1 MPRSKPPTA
10 GNEPKKRSRTG
21 CHGCKNRKVKCDE
34 AKPRCSNCVK
44 LNEECDYS
52 LKLQWGGRSKKE
64 QNAFSAMANA
74 TSGFS
79 TINFAAPGASPAAAV
94 PSSAQTPSGSEGQYS
109 TPDVANRDSSSR
121 VDTQSTSF
129 NHETEQEVQSSSYA
143 SRPSTYSEPP
153 NSYSSLPQFV
163 LPNPYHSMNP
173 PTGQHYRSPSLT
185 RPPSPYDFV
194 WSSEDRTKR
203 VRLDSGDGPP
213 RSLPPLFPRP
223 GLPEPVG
230 SSFSPYD
237 QPSPGASYMSVNSAP
252 SPLTPGS
259 SSAHASPGLRRLSVN
274 YLLSG
279 PAGDHASPRS
289 SYDRFG
295 GYRKVEDGFTIYGYD
310 YGLPDLDIPKNDDN
324 GAINPQTPAASMQS
338 PSLSDAAWS
347 PSQLYE
353 SPLEK
358 PAFERGGY
366 YARPVPIRIPLELE
380 PLPAQLSDSPMNLI
394 YFHHFLNHTARI
406 LVPHDC
412 PDNPLKST
420 LPRIAVRNP
429 NLLNLLLAYSASHRA
444 RLLSHPEPANRIATW
459 LRDVFPSLRHSL
471 SSNSPIS
478 NATLTTAIMLA
489 SRECINPDSLDVS
502 IPWQQHLSIARQI
515 IISRG
520 GLKDKGDNGDPFVN
534 FLARWFAYLDVIG
547 SLSGFRNEAPLD
559 DCYMSFDH
567 DDDHSDDAYGF
578 TIDCFFGFTNCCI
591 SLLARVARLARQCG
605 AQRIDEDGN
614 IDIHWQPGSEILE
627 QAESLKEE
635 LSHSR
640 HHIQR
645 GCRHSNTGTEEDQT
659 HSERTRLELQE
670 MVSVNESFHLAGLIH
685 LHRRVFCLPSSSPVI
700 QENVKLVLKALSGV
714 RRGGTAESSLLF
726 PMFSAGCEATDPADR
741 EAILERLK
749 LVEGLGMTYVRN
761 ARNLMEKSWETGKS
775 WEGLVKGEFLG

>member
-1 MPRSKPPTA
+1 
-10 GNEPKKRSRTG
+10 
-21 CHGCKNRKVKCDE
+21 
-34 AKPRCSNCVK
+34 
-44 LNEECDYS
+44 
-52 LKLQWGGRSKKE
+52 
-64 QNAFSAMANA
+64 MANA

-129 NHETEQEVQSSSYA
+129 NHETEQEAQSSSYTV
-143 SRPSTYSEPP
+143 RPSTYPEPP
-153 NSYSSLPQFV
+153 NSYSLPQFA

-185 RPPSPYDFV
+185 RPPSPYDFA

-203 VRLDSGDGPP
+203 VRLD
-213 RSLPPLFPRP
+213 
-223 GLPEPVG
+223 
-230 SSFSPYD
+230 
-237 QPSPGASYMSVNSAP
+237 
-252 SPLTPGS
+252 
-259 SSAHASPGLRRLSVN
+259 
-274 YLLSG
+274 SG

-289 SYDRFG
+289 SYDRFS

-420 LPRIAVRNP
+420 LPRT
-429 NLLNLLLAYSASHRA
+429 SHRA

-605 AQRIDEDGN
+605 AQRIDEEGN

-726 PMFSAGCEATDPADR
+726 PMFSAGYPS
-741 EAILERLK
+741 
-749 LVEGLGMTYVRN
+749 GLANETQETHVGGEEEDVVVVDGKASARIAFMASRFAVRN
-761 ARNLMEKSWETGKS
+761 TLDIPQITSPRNPPRYNDLKQNTLM
-775 WEGLVKGEFLG
+775 

>member
-1 MPRSKPPTA
+1 MPQSKAQTSS
-10 GNEPKKRSRTG
+10 NEPKKRSRTG

-44 LNEECDYS
+44 QNEECDYS

-79 TINFAAPGASPAAAV
+79 TINFITPSAPPTAAV
-94 PSSAQTPSGSEGQYS
+94 SSTVQPSFIPESQDPRPEPAPRESSGDAS
-109 TPDVANRDSSSR
+109 TGPISLDYNAVLESR
-121 VDTQSTSF
+121 P
-129 NHETEQEVQSSSYA
+129 SSYA
-143 SRPSTYSEPP
+143 SRSPAPYEPAT
-153 NSYSSLPQFV
+153 SYSSLPQFA
-163 LPNPYHSMNP
+163 LPNPYSSMNP
-173 PTGQHYRSPSLT
+173 PTGQYYRSSSLT
-185 RPPSPYDFV
+185 RPSSPYEFG
-194 WSSEDRTKR
+194 WSNEDRTKR
-203 VRLDSGDGPP
+203 ARLDSGDGPP
-213 RSLPPLFPRP
+213 RSLPPLFARP
-223 GLPEPVG
+223 GLPDPTG

-237 QPSPGASYMSVNSAP
+237 QGSPGAPTYQSTPAS
-252 SPLTPGS
+252 LTPGS
-259 SSAHASPGLRRLSVN
+259 SSAQASPSLRRLSVN

-279 PAGDHASPRS
+279 PVGDHASPMS
-289 SYDRFG
+289 ASEQFG
-295 GYRKVEDGFTIYGYD
+295 PSHRRLEDGSTIYGYD

-324 GAINPQTPAASMQS
+324 GAINPQTPATSMSSPAS
-338 PSLSDAAWS
+338 LFDEVWS
-347 PSQLYE
+347 PSRLFD
-353 SPLEK
+353 SPIEK

-366 YARPVPIRIPLELE
+366 YARPVPIRIPLDLE
-380 PLPAQLSDSPMNLI
+380 PLPAQLSESPMNLI

-412 PDNPLKST
+412 PDNPMKGT
-420 LPRIAVRNP
+420 LPRIAVRNA

-459 LRDVFPSLRHSL
+459 LRDVFPDLRKSL
-471 SSNSPIS
+471 SSNEPVS

-502 IPWQQHLSIARQI
+502 IPWQTHLEIARQI

-520 GLKDKGDNGDPFVN
+520 GLKDRGNGGDPFVN

-547 SLSGFRNEAPLD
+547 SLSGHRNQAPLD
-559 DCYMSFDH
+559 DEYMIFDS
-567 DDDHSDDAYGF
+567 DNHSDAYGF

-605 AQRIDEDGN
+605 AQRIDDQGN
-614 IDIHWQPGSEILE
+614 LNPSWQPSSSILEEAEILK
-627 QAESLKEE
+627 SE

-645 GCRHSNTGTEEDQT
+645 GCRHSINEDERS
-659 HSERTRLELQE
+659 SERTRLELQE

-685 LHRRVFCLPSSSPVI
+685 LNRRVLGKPSTDPEVQDS
-700 QENVKLVLKALSGV
+700 VKLVLQALKGV
-714 RRGGTAESSLLF
+714 RKASTAESCLLF
-726 PMFSAGCEATDPADR
+726 PMFTAGCDAQDAEDR
-741 EAILERLK
+741 EMIVERLK

-761 ARNLMEKSWETGKS
+761 ARNLMERSWDTGKS
-775 WEGLVKGEFLG
+775 WEVLVTGEFLG

>member
-1 MPRSKPPTA
+1 
-10 GNEPKKRSRTG
+10 
-21 CHGCKNRKVKCDE
+21 
-34 AKPRCSNCVK
+34 
-44 LNEECDYS
+44 
-52 LKLQWGGRSKKE
+52 
-64 QNAFSAMANA
+64 
-74 TSGFS
+74 
-79 TINFAAPGASPAAAV
+79 
-94 PSSAQTPSGSEGQYS
+94 
-109 TPDVANRDSSSR
+109 
-121 VDTQSTSF
+121 
-129 NHETEQEVQSSSYA
+129 
-143 SRPSTYSEPP
+143 
-153 NSYSSLPQFV
+153 
-163 LPNPYHSMNP
+163 
-173 PTGQHYRSPSLT
+173 
-185 RPPSPYDFV
+185 
-194 WSSEDRTKR
+194 
-203 VRLDSGDGPP
+203 
-213 RSLPPLFPRP
+213 
-223 GLPEPVG
+223 
-230 SSFSPYD
+230 
-237 QPSPGASYMSVNSAP
+237 
-252 SPLTPGS
+252 
-259 SSAHASPGLRRLSVN
+259 
-274 YLLSG
+274 
-279 PAGDHASPRS
+279 
-289 SYDRFG
+289 
-295 GYRKVEDGFTIYGYD
+295 
-310 YGLPDLDIPKNDDN
+310 
-324 GAINPQTPAASMQS
+324 
-338 PSLSDAAWS
+338 
-347 PSQLYE
+347 
-353 SPLEK
+353 
-358 PAFERGGY
+358 
-366 YARPVPIRIPLELE
+366 
-380 PLPAQLSDSPMNLI
+380 
-394 YFHHFLNHTARI
+394 
-406 LVPHDC
+406 
-412 PDNPLKST
+412 
-420 LPRIAVRNP
+420 
-429 NLLNLLLAYSASHRA
+429 
-444 RLLSHPEPANRIATW
+444 
-459 LRDVFPSLRHSL
+459 
-471 SSNSPIS
+471 
-478 NATLTTAIMLA
+478 MLA

-640 HHIQR
+640 HHVQR

-700 QENVKLVLKALSGV
+700 QENVRLVLKALSGV